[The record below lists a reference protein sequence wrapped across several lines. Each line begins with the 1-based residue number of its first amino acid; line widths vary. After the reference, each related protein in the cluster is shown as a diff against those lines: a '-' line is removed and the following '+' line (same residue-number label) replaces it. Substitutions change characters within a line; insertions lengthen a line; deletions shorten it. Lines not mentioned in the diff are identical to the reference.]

1 MPLIKK
7 IPQGKL
13 NYDASKAL
21 LPANDYNDALNINI
35 DSDGVRSV
43 KGNRLLDAVYSATG
57 YWCAGS
63 YYDKTRR
70 RVYAFMANTNQQHRI
85 VAVDVAASTITT
97 LFENETDSGGTDIF
111 GWAMPA
117 MFDASKVIKN
127 ICVVHRDFGG
137 DLVYFIDPNKIPLK
151 FNYDTLLAGDY
162 GAAPTIEMFKV
173 ICPPP
178 VTQPSVIYANDA
190 ARSINNLKKKLFQFR
205 YRFVY
210 GDDEKSVWSAGSKTP
225 LPPKND
231 DQEYY
236 LDGTKA
242 NVIQLTLLTGIKTVK
257 KIELIA
263 RQNVASNWSDWF
275 LIDTINKEE
284 LSVADD
290 TVYQYNFYNDG
301 AYDYV
306 DLEEVNLLFD
316 YVPDE
321 ANCLVLANGN
331 VLVYGGIKE
340 GLNKEIEMDVSATS
354 GAEAPTITTLTYD
367 ISFFAPGGGAGVI
380 QTITFIGV
388 AEENDEIRVQFN
400 WYTDGLL
407 AGTFDYTYT
416 VLSGDTLEDIV
427 DAIVAQIT
435 AADVVLIAENPVS
448 PADSFTIYH
457 DASSTEGNSVD
468 TLNITITQVLAA
480 GETDSIPCLKWK
492 GRYAFGIAYY
502 RNDGKTRGVYIPT
515 DNSWTIDTEAYSEDA
530 GDAEIPFVE
539 LAITHAPPS
548 WADYFHIVRTKE
560 LTSRRSLFVI
570 DQACGQDTDYH
581 YLQIDNLLTHITDF
595 PATSAI
601 LNYEFTE
608 GDRLRVI
615 KKVTATA
622 AIFAS
627 DDIEIL
633 GVVTDPPTLT
643 GDFIKIKRTTTT
655 DTFGFGTGTNRH
667 LVEIYSPAQTVE
679 NDLNVYYE
687 VGERY
692 PIYIDGNGNRSHS
705 GKSQNQIIGTG
716 AQDALIKIT
725 EGDYYFR
732 QRRLTT
738 GASGIFT
745 DADPYACMDANFSDA
760 YLSGVHNE
768 GRPLVIDDNIKE
780 QYYPGLIRH
789 SLQYIQGTNV
799 NELSRFYADNFEEAD
814 ISYGDVLNMRTR
826 ENFIRV
832 FQRFKVGMV
841 PVLRQIYF
849 DTSGSQTVATSERIL
864 NKINYYAGDYGID
877 KYGLSLVSTDNGDY
891 FIDDINRC
899 LVRASLDGITN
910 ISETFEASVWWQANV
925 QNGYSGIGYYDYEN
939 RLIVL
944 AVIKTDNTKD
954 YVIGFSEKRKGF
966 MSRYSYTAAESFL
979 FVDGYPW
986 AFYQGKPYVHDSAN
1000 RCTFFGTTTAPF
1012 ITLVFND
1019 GVDFKKSF
1027 TNIATVSNRKWGAT
1041 AIATSTGQASNL
1053 KIEDFKLRED
1063 GYHAAFLRDTASPKG
1078 LNGGDTLK
1086 GNWIE
1091 VKLEGGAASSLD
1103 ATPRDEIDATD
1114 EYNITMAAVYFNESN
1129 LNKR

>member
-1 MPLIKK
+1 MAKISK

-43 KGNRLLDAVYSATG
+43 KGNRLLDEAYSATG

-70 RVYAFMANTNQQHRI
+70 RVYAFMAHSNQQHRI
-85 VAVDVAASTITT
+85 VAVDVATSTITT
-97 LFENETDSGGTDIF
+97 LFENETDSGTVDIF

-117 MFDASKVIKN
+117 TFDASKVIKN

-151 FNYDTLLAGDY
+151 FNYDTLLADGY
-162 GAAPTIEMFKV
+162 GTTPTLEMFKV

-178 VTQPSVIYANDA
+178 VAQPNVAYADDA
-190 ARSINNLKKKLFQFR
+190 TRSINNLKKKLFQFK

-210 GDDEKSVWSAGSKTP
+210 SDDEKSVWSAISNLA
-225 LPPKND
+225 LPPQND
-231 DQEYY
+231 DQDYY
-236 LDGTKA
+236 ADGTKA
-242 NVIQLTLLTGIKTVK
+242 NVLNVFINSGIKTVA
-257 KIELIA
+257 KIEIA
-263 RQNVASNWSDWF
+263 ARNNIASAWSDF
-275 LIDTINKEE
+275 YLVDTLVKDE
-284 LSVADD
+284 LAIADNAS
-290 TVYQYNFYNDG
+290 YQYRFYNDG

-306 DLEEVNLLFD
+306 DLEESNLLFD

-321 ANCLVLANGN
+321 ANTMTLANGN

-340 GLNKEIEMDVSATS
+340 GLNKEVELDVDATVTMSGATVTNVIITSSYISATS
-354 GAEAPTITTLTYD
+354 WSALFTGTVT
-367 ISFFAPGGGAGVI
+367 
-380 QTITFIGV
+380 
-388 AEENDEIRVQFN
+388 ENDLFSILINYYDVPDRDDFFLESIS
-400 WYTDGLL
+400 YT
-407 AGTFDYTYT
+407 A
-416 VLSGDTLEDIV
+416 LSGDTIDDVI
-427 DAIVAQIT
+427 DAIVLLINAEPNLT
-435 AADVVLIAENPVS
+435 AVNSGGGVMTVTVDAGFELDGLDGFVS
-448 PADSFTIYH
+448 GG
-457 DASSTEGNSVD
+457 ASASN
-468 TLNITITQVLAA
+468 
-480 GETDSIPCLKWK
+480 TDSISIHKWK
-492 GRYAFGIAYY
+492 GRYRYGIAYY
-502 RNDGKTRGVYIPT
+502 RNDGKTRGVYVPT
-515 DNSWTIDTEAYSEDA
+515 DNSWTIDIPAYQEATA
-530 GDAEIPFVE
+530 VPQVPTVT
-539 LAITHAPPS
+539 LKITNAPPS

-560 LTSRRSLFVI
+560 LTSLSSKFIVTSG
-570 DQACGQDTDYH
+570 CGQDTDNH
-581 YLQIDNLLTHITDF
+581 YLKIDNLTTHVTDF
-595 PATSAI
+595 PSTAAI
-601 LNYEFTE
+601 LNYEYRE
-608 GDRLRVI
+608 GDRVRMLKNQTSSTVLDSYDYEVI
-615 KKVTATA
+615 
-622 AIFAS
+622 
-627 DDIEIL
+627 
-633 GVVTDPPTLT
+633 GVVTDPT
-643 GDFIKIKRTTTT
+643 GLAAGDYIKIRRTTAT
-655 DTFGFGTGTNRH
+655 DTYGFSTAANKYYI
-667 LVEIYSPAQTVE
+667 EIFSPAATVE

-687 VGERY
+687 TAKRFAITTDV
-692 PIYIDGNGNRSHS
+692 NGNRVHA
-705 GKSQNQIIGTG
+705 GNTQTQIIGAG
-716 AQDALIKIT
+716 AQDAEI
-725 EGDYYFR
+725 EAADADYYVR
-732 QRRLTT
+732 ERTLTT
-738 GASGIFT
+738 GASGTFT
-745 DADPYACMDANFSDA
+745 TYVCMDANFSDG
-760 YLSGVHNE
+760 YLSAVHNE

-814 ISYGDVLNMRTR
+814 ISFGDVLNMRTR

-849 DTSGSQTVATSERIL
+849 DTSGSTTVATSERIL

-877 KYGLSLVSTDNGDY
+877 RYGLSLVSTDNGDY

-925 QNGYSGIGYYDYEN
+925 QNGYSGIGYFDYEN

-986 AFYQGKPYVHDSAN
+986 SFYQGKPYVHDSAS

-1053 KIEDFKLRED
+1053 KIEDFKMRED
-1063 GYHAAFLRDTASPKG
+1063 GYHAAFLRDTNSPKG
-1078 LNGGDTLK
+1078 LNGGDPLK

-1114 EYNITMAAVYFNESN
+1114 EYNVTLVAVYFNESN